1 MAKPL
6 TYNVGDLLSHAFGV
20 SGFNIF
26 GFEAPV
32 DQARQLPGEKKY
44 PGARVTEQRPVLIDA
59 KSYKGIIYKGKPE
72 RMQSHLKTPVLMPV
86 TLGKGDSVK
95 WKTIADGVT
104 YEDSCKSMVLPA
116 TTLVDFTQAK
126 IIERTQVP
134 GRKGTVKEYIG
145 LDDWRI
151 RIRGILI
158 NFNRED
164 ELPEEEIKALKDLK
178 NVPVAIPIICD
189 IAQWLDIS
197 DVVIENIDFPAI
209 EGYGNM
215 QPFSIDCLSDEPFEL
230 KYKNGL

>member
-1 MAKPL
+1 MAQPL
-6 TYNVGDLLSHAFGV
+6 TYNVGDLLSQAFGV
-20 SGFNIF
+20 SGFSVF

-32 DQARQLPGEKKY
+32 DQARQLLGEKKY
-44 PGARVTEQRPVLIDA
+44 PGARVTEHRPVLIDA
-59 KSYKGIIYKGKPE
+59 KSYKGIIYKGKPK
-72 RMQSHLKTPVLMPV
+72 RTMSQLSTPVLMPV
-86 TLGKGDSVK
+86 TLGKGEAIN
-95 WKTIADGVT
+95 WKSIVDGVS
-104 YEDSCKSMVLPA
+104 YDDSCKSMVLPA

-134 GRKGTVKEYIG
+134 GRKGSVKEYIG

-164 ELPEEEIKALKDLK
+164 ELPEEEIKALKNLK
-178 NVPVAIPIICD
+178 NVPVAIPIICEM
-189 IAQWLDIS
+189 AQWLDIS

-215 QPFSIDCLSDEPFEL
+215 QPFTIDCLSDDAFEL